1 MFSPFCLLQRADSG
15 GEGGDETG
23 GVDLEGYV
31 DAGCV
36 GVDQSGGIADGSA
49 SGAVKSPVSSSTF
62 IGRSIQVT
70 SDGSTATAGP
80 ADHAMACP
88 VKTVARRP

>member
-49 SGAVKSPVSSSTF
+49 SGAWKSPVSSSTF

-70 SDGSTATAGP
+70 SDGSTQRRRP
-80 ADHAMACP
+80 ADHVMACP

>member
-49 SGAVKSPVSSSTF
+49 SGAVE
-62 IGRSIQVT
+62 I
-70 SDGSTATAGP
+70 AGFEF
-80 ADHAMACP
+80 DFHC
-88 VKTVARRP
+88 

>member
-49 SGAVKSPVSSSTF
+49 SCAVK
-62 IGRSIQVT
+62 I
-70 SDGSTATAGP
+70 AGFEFDFHWQIN
-80 ADHAMACP
+80 AGH
-88 VKTVARRP
+88 

>member
-23 GVDLEGYV
+23 GVDVEGYV

-49 SGAVKSPVSSSTF
+49 SGAVE
-62 IGRSIQVT
+62 I
-70 SDGSTATAGP
+70 AGFEFDFHWQIN
-80 ADHAMACP
+80 AGH
-88 VKTVARRP
+88 